1 MKGDFI
7 MGKLRE
13 QMKMDLKLKG
23 YSPKTQ
29 TAYLGYMKKFVRY
42 FGRSPAKM
50 GEEEI
55 REYLYHLITE
65 KDLGDSSI
73 NSAYSALKFFYETT
87 LGRDWNVAKIPRRKT
102 EKRLPV
108 VLDGSEIK
116 QLLAVTANLKHR
128 ALLMITYSAG
138 LRVSETAHLR
148 VSDIDSKRMQLRVA
162 QGKGKKDRYALLSP
176 VTLNLLRDYWRQ
188 YRPFSWLFPGRS
200 PERPISTRSIQKVF
214 KDAKRKAGIK
224 KPATVH
230 TLRHSFATHLLEA
243 GTDIYRVQKL
253 MGHTTPKT
261 TAIYIH
267 LRRQDL
273 LKVVSPLDSLMDS

>member
-1 MKGDFI
+1 

-29 TAYLGYMKKFVRY
+29 AAYLGYMKKFVRY

-55 REYLYHLITE
+55 REYLYHLVTE
-65 KDLGDSSI
+65 RDLGDSSI
-73 NSAYSALKFFYETT
+73 NSAYSALKFFYKTT
-87 LGRDWNVAKIPRRKT
+87 LCRDWNVAKIPRRKP

-116 QLLAVTANLKHR
+116 QLFAVTTNLKHR
-128 ALLMITYSAG
+128 ALLMTTYSAG
-138 LRVSETAHLR
+138 LRVSETAHLK
-148 VSDIDSKRMQLRVA
+148 VCDVDSKRMQLRIA

-188 YRPFSWLFPGRS
+188 YRPFSWLFPGRL
-200 PERPISTRSIQKVF
+200 PESPISTRSIQKVF

-253 MGHTTPKT
+253 MGHTSPKT

-273 LKVVSPLDSLMDS
+273 LKVVSPLDSLLDS

>member
-29 TAYLGYMKKFVRY
+29 VAYFGYMKNFVRY

-50 GEEEI
+50 GEKEI
-55 REYLYHLITE
+55 REYLYHLITG
-65 KDLGDSSI
+65 KNLGDSSI
-73 NSAYSALKFFYETT
+73 NSVYSALKFFYETT
-87 LGRDWNVAKIPRRKT
+87 LCRDWNVAKIPRRKP

-116 QLLAVTANLKHR
+116 QLLAVTTNLKHR
-128 ALLMITYSAG
+128 AILMTTYSAG
-138 LRVSETAHLR
+138 LRVSETAHLK
-148 VSDIDSKRMQLRVA
+148 VCDVDSKRMQLRVA

>member
-1 MKGDFI
+1 

-29 TAYLGYMKKFVRY
+29 AAYLGYMKNFVRY

-55 REYLYHLITE
+55 REYLYHLVTE

-73 NSAYSALKFFYETT
+73 NSAYSALKFFYKTT

-116 QLLAVTANLKHR
+116 QLFAVTTNLKHR
-128 ALLMITYSAG
+128 ALLMTTYSAG
-138 LRVSETAHLR
+138 LRVSETAHLK
-148 VSDIDSKRMQLRVA
+148 VSDVDSKRMQLLVA

-188 YRPFSWLFPGRS
+188 YRPFTRETDFHSVY
-200 PERPISTRSIQKVF
+200 PE
-214 KDAKRKAGIK
+214 GI
-224 KPATVH
+224 
-230 TLRHSFATHLLEA
+230 
-243 GTDIYRVQKL
+243 
-253 MGHTTPKT
+253 
-261 TAIYIH
+261 
-267 LRRQDL
+267 
-273 LKVVSPLDSLMDS
+273 

>member
-1 MKGDFI
+1 

-29 TAYLGYMKKFVRY
+29 AAYLGYMKNFVRY

-50 GEEEI
+50 GEKEI
-55 REYLYHLITE
+55 REYLYHLVTE

-73 NSAYSALKFFYETT
+73 NSAYSALKFFYKTT
-87 LGRDWNVAKIPRRKT
+87 LGRDWNVAKIPRRKS

-116 QLLAVTANLKHR
+116 QLFAVTTNLKHR
-128 ALLMITYSAG
+128 ALLMTTYSAG
-138 LRVSETAHLR
+138 LRVSETAHLK
-148 VSDIDSKRMQLRVA
+148 VSDVDSKRMQLRVA
-162 QGKGKKDRYALLSP
+162 QGKGKKDRYALLSS

-188 YRPFSWLFPGRS
+188 YRPFSWLFPGGS
-200 PERPISTRSIQKVF
+200 PDRPISTRSIQKIF
-214 KDAKRKAGIK
+214 EKAKRKAGIK

-253 MGHTTPKT
+253 MGHTSPKT
-261 TAIYIH
+261 TTIYIH

-273 LKVVSPLDSLMDS
+273 LKVVSPLDSLLGS

>member
-1 MKGDFI
+1 

-29 TAYLGYMKKFVRY
+29 AAYLGYMKNFVRY

-55 REYLYHLITE
+55 REYLYHLVTE

-73 NSAYSALKFFYETT
+73 NSAYSALKFFYKTT

-116 QLLAVTANLKHR
+116 QLFAVTTNLKHR
-128 ALLMITYSAG
+128 ALLMTTYSAG
-138 LRVSETAHLR
+138 LRVSETAHLK
-148 VSDIDSKRMQLRVA
+148 VSDVDSKRMQLLVA

-188 YRPFSWLFPGRS
+188 YRPFSWLFPGRL

-214 KDAKRKAGIK
+214 EKAKRKAGIK

-243 GTDIYRVQKL
+243 GTDIYHIQKL
-253 MGHTTPKT
+253 LGHTSPKT

-273 LKVVSPLDSLMDS
+273 LNIVSPLDSLLDS

>member
-1 MKGDFI
+1 

-29 TAYLGYMKKFVRY
+29 TAYLGYMKNFAQY

-55 REYLYHLITE
+55 RKYLYYLVTE
-65 KDLGDSSI
+65 KQVSTSSI
-73 NSAYSALKFFYETT
+73 NGAYSALKFFYQTV
-87 LGRDWNVAKIPRRKT
+87 LQGNWNIAKIPRTKVRK
-102 EKRLPV
+102 KLPI

-116 QLLAVTANLKHR
+116 QLFAVTANLKHR
-128 ALLMITYSAG
+128 ALLMTTYSAG
-138 LRVSETAHLR
+138 LRVSETAHLK
-148 VSDIDSKRMQLRVA
+148 VSSIDSKRMQLRIA
-162 QGKGKKDRYALLSP
+162 QGKGNKDRYTLLSS
-176 VTLNLLRDYWRQ
+176 VTLDLLRDYWRQ
-188 YRPFSWLFPGRS
+188 YRPFSWLFPGRL
-200 PERPISTRSIQKVF
+200 PDRPISIRAIQKVF
-214 KDAKRKAGIK
+214 ENAKRKAGIK

-261 TAIYIH
+261 TTIYIH

-273 LKVVSPLDSLMDS
+273 LKVVSPMDSLLDS

>member
-50 GEEEI
+50 GEKEI
-55 REYLYHLITE
+55 REYLYHLITGR
-65 KDLGDSSI
+65 DLGDSSI

-87 LGRDWNVAKIPRRKT
+87 LGRDWNVAKIPRRKP

-116 QLLAVTANLKHR
+116 QLFAVTTNLKHR
-128 ALLMITYSAG
+128 ALLMTTYSAG
-138 LRVSETAHLR
+138 LRVSETAHLK
-148 VSDIDSKRMQLRVA
+148 VSDIDSKRMQLLVA
-162 QGKGKKDRYALLSP
+162 QGKGKKDRYALLSS

-188 YRPFSWLFPGRS
+188 YRPTIWLFPGRL
-200 PERPISTRSIQKVF
+200 PESPISTRSIQKIF
-214 KDAKRKAGIK
+214 KNAKRKAGIK
-224 KPATVH
+224 KSATVH

-253 MGHTTPKT
+253 MGHTSPKT
-261 TAIYIH
+261 TTIYIH

-273 LKVVSPLDSLMDS
+273 LKVVSPLDSLLDS